1 MDRPTTQPR
10 LRICVAGKASCQAPP
25 WPILGPL
32 RQPSPHRV
40 SLHVAADGQK
50 MVVGLHGEGFETTL
64 VKVAGTGGVVMG
76 VLSLGVSQGQPQ
88 HELGEVTIAARP
100 EQEVEMIGHQA
111 VRQQPHAIPGHC
123 FSQDP
128 FECSEIAL
136 VLKDGEPGVGPVERV
151 INKSAPG
158 SAQRSSHGIQFGG
171 QGLRMS
177 TTVPDTFSDMT
188 RFLTPDTFSDTR
200 ALARL
205 SV

>member
-1 MDRPTTQPR
+1 
-10 LRICVAGKASCQAPP
+10 
-25 WPILGPL
+25 
-32 RQPSPHRV
+32 
-40 SLHVAADGQK
+40 
-50 MVVGLHGEGFETTL
+50 
-64 VKVAGTGGVVMG
+64 VMG
-76 VLSLGVSQGQPQ
+76 VPSLGVSQGQPL

-111 VRQQPHAIPGHC
+111 VGQQLHGVPGHC

-151 INKSAPG
+151 INKSALG

-177 TTVPDTFSDMT
+177 TTVPDTFSMPLASGHT
-188 RFLTPDTFSDTR
+188 SRKWGTVIVTPDGTVVIDR
-200 ALARL
+200 DPWPQ
-205 SV
+205 